1 MACTVT
7 VSNGTLEQPE
17 IQAYIDRATKK
28 FGHDPRHIDIKVCG
42 DEVELDYDLGA
53 QPFHRIRRITG
64 YLVGT
69 LDRFNNAKR
78 AEEHDRVKHGVARE
92 ESAFTCANGC

>member
-28 FGHDPRHIDIKVCG
+28 FGHEPRHIDIKVCG

-69 LDRFNNAKR
+69 LDRFNDAKR
-78 AEEHDRVKHGVARE
+78 AEEHDRVKHGMQH
-92 ESAFTCANGC
+92 

>member
-28 FGHDPRHIDIKVCG
+28 FGHEPRHIDIKVCG

-53 QPFHRIRRITG
+53 QPFHRIRSITG

-69 LDRFNNAKR
+69 TNRWNSGKL
-78 AEEHDRVKHGVARE
+78 AELKDRVIHK
-92 ESAFTCANGC
+92 

>member
-7 VSNGTLEQPE
+7 VTNGTLEQPE

-28 FGHDPRHIDIKVCG
+28 FGHEPRHIDIKVCG
-42 DEVELDYDLGA
+42 NEVELYYDLGA

-78 AEEHDRVKHGVARE
+78 AEEHDRVKHTV
-92 ESAFTCANGC
+92 GCPPQNA

>member
-7 VSNGTLEQPE
+7 VTGGTMQQSE
-17 IQAYIDRATKK
+17 IDAYIRRAEQKY
-28 FGHDPRHIDIKVCG
+28 GRQPQHIDMAVDG
-42 DEVELDYDLGA
+42 DDVELNYTFSS

-78 AEEHDRVKHGVARE
+78 AEEHDRVKH
-92 ESAFTCANGC
+92 SM

>member
-7 VSNGTLEQPE
+7 VTNGTLEQPE

-28 FGHDPRHIDIKVCG
+28 FGHEPRHIDIKVCG

-69 LDRFNNAKR
+69 LDRFKNAKR
-78 AEEHDRVKHGVARE
+78 AEEHDRVKHTVA
-92 ESAFTCANGC
+92 

>member
-7 VSNGTLEQPE
+7 VTNGTLEQPE
-17 IQAYIDRATKK
+17 IDAYVQRAKQK
-28 FGHDPRHIDIKVCG
+28 FGQEPRHIDIKVCG
-42 DEVELDYDLGA
+42 DEVELDYDLTA

-78 AEEHDRVKHGVARE
+78 AEERDRVKH
-92 ESAFTCANGC
+92 SLN

>member
-7 VSNGTLEQPE
+7 VTNGTLEQPE
-17 IQAYIDRATKK
+17 IQAYIDRAAKK
-28 FGHDPRHIDIKVCG
+28 FGREPRHIDIKVCG

-64 YLVGT
+64 YLGRHAGPFQQRQTRRGT
-69 LDRFNNAKR
+69 RSGKA
-78 AEEHDRVKHGVARE
+78 HGRLI
-92 ESAFTCANGC
+92 F